1 MNFTDLFTV
10 IGLGSALY
18 AVLVVFTRQ
27 QQFLLK
33 AVNPHRVMWLI
44 TGVSVLWVGL
54 GMMRFEVGNWNFNDW
69 WPVFFQLVSDAP
81 AGPRVKVASLAIL
94 FGALL
99 VGLVVYCVLLYPRD
113 PSTFR
118 GPKDRRSAVRYFVR
132 LRGGLDFAQLRLG
145 DGEVQEEAVHPAQ
158 IAAWCT
164 HLPKVKIGDEPPR
177 TRTVDDQVE
186 LWRELAR
193 HIHGQMRQLD
203 ELVAVASQGH
213 NRRLVFDCEYGAI
226 YFHYLRM
233 PDPTAEVDTGV
244 YLFGATL
251 SQAEVDTGR
260 AEQHFQLLHEALRS
274 IDRSIR
280 VD

>member
-27 QQFLLK
+27 QQFLVK
-33 AVNPHRVMWLI
+33 AVNPYRLMWVI
-44 TGVSVLWVGL
+44 TGFSVFWVGIGL
-54 GMMRFEVGNWNFNDW
+54 MRLEVGNWNFNDW
-69 WPVFFQLVSDAP
+69 WPVFFQLISDEP
-81 AGPRVKVASLAIL
+81 AGPRVKIASLAIF
-94 FGALL
+94 FGILL
-99 VGLVVYCVLLYPRD
+99 IGLVVYCVMVYPRD

-118 GPKDRRSAVRYFVR
+118 GPNCRRSAVRYYVR
-132 LRGGLDFAQLRLG
+132 LRGGLDFAQIRLG
-145 DGEVQEEAVHPAQ
+145 DGEIQEEESHPKQ
-158 IAAWCT
+158 IALWCP
-164 HLPKVKIGDEPPR
+164 HLPKVKMGDEVPR
-177 TRTVDDQVE
+177 IRTVEDQLE

-193 HIHGQMRQLD
+193 SIHSHMRELD
-203 ELVAVASQGH
+203 ELVSIAHQGH

-226 YFHYLRM
+226 FFHYLRM
-233 PDPTAEVDTGV
+233 PDPAASVDTGI

-251 SQAEVDTGR
+251 SQTEMNNGQ
-260 AEQHFQLLHEALRS
+260 AEQHFQLLYEALKN